1 MSVRNPVVTV
11 GTSIVLALAVALFF
25 VATLLPYIGVMPVTS
40 FTERVK
46 LSPFFYIAA
55 ILGLGAVMVETSLSR
70 ALGDALQSGLQL
82 QRGPDAI
89 NFAMLT
95 ALSTATGVIVTNVA
109 QPALLAPLAD
119 HFAQAVGWPLKA
131 ALMTIV
137 LGFTTALFPFQV
149 PPFLVG
155 VQVAGLKLPRV
166 MRMTVPLFLLSVFVL
181 LPIDYLW
188 WRAISYFGN

>member
-1 MSVRNPVVTV
+1 M
-11 GTSIVLALAVALFF
+11 
-25 VATLLPYIGVMPVTS
+25 
-40 FTERVK
+40 K

-70 ALGDALQSGLQL
+70 ALADALQSGLQL
-82 QRGPDAI
+82 QRGEDLI
-89 NFAMLT
+89 NFAILT
-95 ALSTATGVIVTNVA
+95 ALSTATSVIVTNVA
-109 QPALLAPLAD
+109 QPALLAD

-188 WRAISYFGN
+188 WRAIGYFGN